1 MSSESSSDSDNEVI
15 ESKAHIKKKFKCKIG
30 NTSKKIKKNKIIIL
44 SDACEEEIKDL
55 LKLKGNIDEF
65 ELFNPSKEALHT
77 ITCKIKKS
85 IAAKDIDVINS
96 KDFKLLEKH
105 REELQQLSNNTKL
118 KNINKRKLKE
128 FIKETCKIGEK
139 GKLLKVLIKLK

>member
-1 MSSESSSDSDNEVI
+1 M
-15 ESKAHIKKKFKCKIG
+15 
-30 NTSKKIKKNKIIIL
+30 

-55 LKLKGNIDEF
+55 LKLKGNIDEL

-85 IAAKDIDVINS
+85 IAAKDIDVIKS

-105 REELQQLSNNTKL
+105 REELQELSNNTKL
-118 KNINKRKLKE
+118 KNVNKK
-128 FIKETCKIGEK
+128 KIERIYK
-139 GKLLKVLIKLK
+139 RDL

>member
-1 MSSESSSDSDNEVI
+1 M
-15 ESKAHIKKKFKCKIG
+15 
-30 NTSKKIKKNKIIIL
+30 
-44 SDACEEEIKDL
+44 SDACDEEIKDL
-55 LKLKGNIDEF
+55 LKIKGNIDEF
-65 ELFNPSKEALHT
+65 ELLNPSKEALHT